1 MKILFISPNSPFES
15 IGGVERYLL
24 NLIDYYKEKKLNTFV
39 LLPSKEKSYSEKIGN
54 VTIYYDN
61 SLFLSKNSTQKEISA
76 HALLFSSFI
85 QKLIKTEKIDIICA
99 ENFHL
104 GLPPAY
110 SLLLNMIS
118 MQYGVPLV
126 LRIHSFPST
135 TLQVELINQLT
146 WNKISCVSK
155 SVSGDCFHKG
165 ADINILSTDYLGVN
179 TAYFSKSVF
188 LKETL
193 RKELGLERDDKIV
206 LSASRIILGR
216 KNILAEK
223 GIITLIEAFSK
234 LSVRFPK
241 LHLLLA
247 IGKPPEILKNEF
259 DSAYEMLLGYIK
271 LHNINEKT
279 IVKSFKLEEM
289 PKVYSG
295 SDIFV
300 LPSENETFGQV
311 FIESMAC
318 ELPVIGTKVG
328 GIPEIISDSYN
339 GYLVPPFDSSILAQR
354 IEKLLIDTS
363 VRNKF
368 IKAGIKTVNS
378 NFTAEKQFHNFHQ
391 TLVSLKK
398 TTY

>member
-24 NLIDYYKEKKLNTFV
+24 NLIDYYKEKKLETFV
-39 LLPSKEKSYSEKIGN
+39 LLPSKEKSYSEKRGN

-85 QKLIKTEKIDIICA
+85 QKLINTEKIDIICA

-118 MQYGVPLV
+118 MQYGIPLV

-146 WNKISCVSK
+146 WNKVSCVSK

-179 TAYFSKSVF
+179 TAYFNKSDF
-188 LKETL
+188 LEETL
-193 RKELGLERDDKIV
+193 KKELGLEKDDKIV

-241 LHLLLA
+241 LHLLIA
-247 IGKPPEILKNEF
+247 VGKPPEILKNEF
-259 DSAYEMLLGYIK
+259 DNAYEMLLGYIK

-354 IEKLLIDTS
+354 IEKLVVDTS

-368 IKAGIKTVNS
+368 IKAGLKTVNS
-378 NFTAEKQFHNFHQ
+378 NFTAEKQFGNFHR
-391 TLVSLKK
+391 TLVNLKK
-398 TTY
+398 IN